1 MFMTENISRC
11 MIKEIQMT
19 QYLQI
24 FHKWRDTPLGRWI
37 THMLIVRLT
46 KTYSISKTGS
56 LSDKWRM
63 GFWTLKGA
71 YKWHVNL
78 VSKVRCQLFYHC
90 GNLLLLMDLV
100 HKLQTLPPCLILFK
114 QNFIVL
120 IMTIILLE
128 RHPQLD

>member
-1 MFMTENISRC
+1 MTENISRC

-46 KTYSISKTGS
+46 KTYSISKTSS
-56 LSDKWRM
+56 LFDKWRM

-71 YKWHVNL
+71 YKWQVNL
-78 VSKVRCQLFYHC
+78 VSKVRCIFSFSITVATC
-90 GNLLLLMDLV
+90 S
-100 HKLQTLPPCLILFK
+100 C
-114 QNFIVL
+114 
-120 IMTIILLE
+120 
-128 RHPQLD
+128 